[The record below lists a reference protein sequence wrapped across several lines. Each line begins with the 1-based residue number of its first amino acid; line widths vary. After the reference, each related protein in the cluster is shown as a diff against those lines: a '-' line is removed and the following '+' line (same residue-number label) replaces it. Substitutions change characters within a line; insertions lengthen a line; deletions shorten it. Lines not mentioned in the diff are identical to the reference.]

1 MEERV
6 QHDEI
11 IKSLEIEIDELK
23 SKNIELSSKISEL
36 ARQNSEL
43 EFKIKKDSIAYN
55 ALLIAFLVLL
65 GILGLTVS
73 INGF

>member
-36 ARQNSEL
+36 AKQNSEL
-43 EFKIKKDSIAYN
+43 EFKIKKDSIAYK

-65 GILGLTVS
+65 CILGLTVP